1 MQSIQA
7 EIEANNE
14 KERHYVTH
22 SADEIG
28 LDIALRMSKTKLS
41 FDIIRATAWQRRLI
55 CTFLPAPK
63 VRHPPAKA
71 GLKGVNRQD
80 CLRQPPTIRRII
92 KKAVTPTPLKDIFT
106 PIWAG
111 PSVSERFFR

>member
-41 FDIIRATAWQRRLI
+41 FDLIRATAWQRRLI
-55 CTFLPAPK
+55 DGCPETRA
-63 VRHPPAKA
+63 
-71 GLKGVNRQD
+71 
-80 CLRQPPTIRRII
+80 
-92 KKAVTPTPLKDIFT
+92 
-106 PIWAG
+106 
-111 PSVSERFFR
+111 SVSNDNVHEDLLEKQHRQRASPLNLQKAS